1 MRQRFYLSL
10 LVVLVVAVFSS
21 CERDDDEPLQ
31 SRSIS
36 RLYVSY
42 SNFQPDESQTQIDN
56 ISVISNADSSNF
68 GILNSFYRSAAKGG
82 STIYFHP
89 SSQTVFHASIN
100 STVTDTLIQTL
111 RVGETGQVS
120 SSNTKIPNG
129 RLTGVR
135 GLVFHPGMD
144 KLYAVSVNSKGSFI
158 NIFDRPRGISSYTKT
173 SQRYILANNLPA
185 WDAAIVQSNLV
196 LSRTGTNGGLD
207 IFEDIIPKRDSVFN
221 NVSSTR
227 SLTVEGA
234 NNIRGMSID
243 TVNNMLA
250 LTDYSIINNDTV
262 GRILI
267 FDNFSEISKVSGNIT
282 PSRIISGANTLL
294 KQPVDV
300 DLDFRLNSKY
310 LYVVDP
316 ATRYIHRFLK
326 TDNGNIKPESSL
338 PSANNRRPISIS
350 LDARQ

>member
-1 MRQRFYLSL
+1 MRQRFLLSI
-10 LVVLVVAVFSS
+10 VVLFVIAVFSS

-31 SRSIS
+31 SNSIS

-42 SNFQPDESQTQIDN
+42 SDFQPDESQTQVDN
-56 ISVISNADSSNF
+56 ISVISNADSTNF
-68 GILNSFYRSAAKGG
+68 GVINSFYRSAAKGG

-89 SSQTVFHASIN
+89 AAQTVFQASLN
-100 STVTDTLIQTL
+100 TTVADTIIQTL

-144 KLYAVSVNSKGSFI
+144 KLYAVSVNSKGSFV
-158 NIFDRPRGISSYTKT
+158 NVFDRPRGISLYTKT
-173 SQRYILANNLPA
+173 SQRLILANNLSA
-185 WDAAIVQSNLV
+185 WDATIVQSNLV
-196 LSRTGTNGGLD
+196 LSRTGTNGGID
-207 IFEDIIPKRDSVFN
+207 IFENIIPKRDTIFN
-221 NVSSTR
+221 NVSPTR
-227 SLTVEGA
+227 SLTIEGA
-234 NNIRGMSID
+234 NNIRGMSLD

-250 LTDYSIINNDTV
+250 LTDFAIANNDTV

-267 FDNFSEISKVSGNIT
+267 FDNFSEISKASGTIT
-282 PSRIISGANTLL
+282 PNRIITGANTLL

-300 DLDFRLNSKY
+300 DLDFRPNSKY

-316 ATRYIHRFLK
+316 ASRLIHRFLK
-326 TDNGNIKPESSL
+326 TDNGDVKPESSV
-338 PSANNRRPISIS
+338 PSPNRRPISIS

>member
-1 MRQRFYLSL
+1 MRQSFYLSL
-10 LVVLVVAVFSS
+10 LVTFVVAVCSS
-21 CERDDDEPLQ
+21 CERDDDEPFQ
-31 SRSIS
+31 SSSIS

-42 SNFQPDESQTQIDN
+42 SNYQPDESQTQIDN

-68 GILNSFYRSAAKGG
+68 GLINSFYRSAAKGG
-82 STIYFHP
+82 STIYFNP

-144 KLYAVSVNSKGSFI
+144 KLYAVSVNSKGSFV
-158 NIFDRPRGISSYTKT
+158 NVFDRPRGITLYTKT
-173 SQRYILANNLPA
+173 SQRFILANNLTA
-185 WDAAIVQSNLV
+185 WDATIVQSSLV

-207 IFEDIIPKRDSVFN
+207 IFDNLITKRDSLQN

-227 SLTVEGA
+227 SLTIQGA
-234 NNIRGMSID
+234 NNIRGMSVD

-250 LTDYSIINNDTV
+250 LTDFVVNNTDTV

-267 FDNFSEISKVSGNIT
+267 FDNYSEISKTSGNIT
-282 PSRIISGANTLL
+282 PTRIITGANTLL

-300 DLDFRLNSKY
+300 DLDFRPNSKY
-310 LYVVDP
+310 LYVTDP
-316 ATRYIHRFLK
+316 ASHAIYRFLK
-326 TDNGNIKPESSL
+326 TDNGNVAPESKL
-338 PSANNRRPISIS
+338 ESANRRPVSIS